1 MCECCRVCEGRRAR
15 IQHVTRL
22 DRCLH
27 LATRFGPAFE
37 RRAVPY
43 PTRHTQTPNPD
54 PETPNPNPIQV
65 PPAASNSPHFCNFS
79 MYVAPSSILA
89 HAEAG
94 RSSPSAW
101 LPYVGDASDR
111 GSLKSVYL
119 NIYKSGKC
127 VAMAVPTQA
136 CGEEL
141 ADYVSQILYAACS
154 SQEPIMD
161 VGVARDGEGGGAAQP
176 MPPVLQDLVLPRR
189 VRQRRT

>member
-1 MCECCRVCEGRRAR
+1 
-15 IQHVTRL
+15 
-22 DRCLH
+22 
-27 LATRFGPAFE
+27 
-37 RRAVPY
+37 
-43 PTRHTQTPNPD
+43 
-54 PETPNPNPIQV
+54 
-65 PPAASNSPHFCNFS
+65 

-161 VGVARDGEGGGAAQP
+161 VGVAGDGEGGARRS
-176 MPPVLQDLVLPRR
+176 LCLPCC
-189 VRQRRT
+189 RT